1 MSTTVPPPST
11 PGVQVLPFHFDSVAA
26 DAVAAL
32 RFKLPFPAKVLGF
45 SAAARARA
53 NGDNTLTANLKAAGT
68 SLLSAPV
75 AVAAGSTTEATIAG
89 TGRIADEGE
98 VTVDFDIAGTTP
110 SFSDVTL
117 LITIARV

>member
-11 PGVQVLPFHFDSVAA
+11 PGVLVLPFQCGTVSA
-26 DAVAAL
+26 DATAAV

-45 SAAARARA
+45 STAARSKADP
-53 NGDNTLTANLKAAGT
+53 DNTLTANLKAAGT
-68 SLLSAPV
+68 TLLSAPV
-75 AVAAGSTTEATIAG
+75 AVAAGSTTEAAIAG

-98 VTVDFDIAGTTP
+98 VTVDLDIAGTTAA
-110 SFSDVTL
+110 FTDVCL